1 MDRLEALFCAMRTA
15 AQALE
20 WEGRAALGTFARQV
34 SEALCH
40 HFATSHASLWLL
52 DGAAGRYR
60 LRCLGSFESDGP
72 SQQTPVCDQ
81 QAYPGY
87 FDTLLHEGVFRCED
101 ALNDTRLQ
109 GLPGLPRPTWR
120 AMLDMGGQING
131 RTVGVLALGQRDV
144 PRAWTKR
151 EELDLRRATAK
162 ACLRLHGLRHALETV

>member
-1 MDRLEALFCAMRTA
+1 MDRIEALFSAMRTA
-15 AQALE
+15 AQTLE
-20 WEGRAALGTFARQV
+20 WEGRAGLAPFARQV

-52 DGAAGRYR
+52 DGAPGRYR

-72 SQQTPVCDQ
+72 NQQKPVCDQ

-87 FDTLLHEGVFRCED
+87 FDTLLRDGVFRCED
-101 ALNDTRLQ
+101 AVNDPRLL
-109 GLPGLPRPTWR
+109 GLPPATWR

-144 PRAWTKR
+144 PRAWTLR

-162 ACLRLHGLRHALETV
+162 ACLRLHGMRHELETV